1 MKRFLIGTIGIMLFF
16 WGEPLFAIQQSGH
29 FHSPIQ
35 QCVKFFQEIEELIT
49 EAEKQPGTH
58 MQLGVIRNKFEQG
71 KKEILEMGEEL
82 QAKSCEIGLEK
93 LLGHKNTDM

>member
-1 MKRFLIGTIGIMLFF
+1 
-16 WGEPLFAIQQSGH
+16 
-29 FHSPIQ
+29 
-35 QCVKFFQEIEELIT
+35 
-49 EAEKQPGTH
+49 